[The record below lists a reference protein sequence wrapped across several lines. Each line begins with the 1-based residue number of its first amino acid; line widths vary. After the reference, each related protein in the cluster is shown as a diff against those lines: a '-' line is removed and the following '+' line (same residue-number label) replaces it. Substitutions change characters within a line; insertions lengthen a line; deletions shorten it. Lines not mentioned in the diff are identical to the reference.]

1 MFKYCMVRILR
12 AIVSLA
18 LVIPFSTDTWGNT
31 VGRVNPFET
40 VPDQSGR
47 YKYMHVLSEPLT
59 AEQFT
64 TLYAEWKE
72 AVATNTPEVP

>member
-1 MFKYCMVRILR
+1 M
-12 AIVSLA
+12 
-18 LVIPFSTDTWGNT
+18 
-31 VGRVNPFET
+31 NPFEQ

-72 AVATNTPEVP
+72 ACVTNAPEVQ